1 MADWLSLPNQ
11 EKISPFTKRMFK
23 RQRMFKPHSKVL
35 GRKTENGTDKV
46 QEDHEKLN
54 GNVPTEE
61 NQVNHSNHEVIHYQ
75 IKSFNLI
82 HF

>member
-1 MADWLSLPNQ
+1 MANWLSLPNQ

-23 RQRMFKPHSKVL
+23 RQRMFKNHSKVL

-46 QEDHEKLN
+46 QEDQEKFN
-54 GNVPTEE
+54 ENVPTEE
-61 NQVNHSNHEVIHYQ
+61 NQVNHSNCKLIYYQ
-75 IKSFNLI
+75 IFNLI

>member
-23 RQRMFKPHSKVL
+23 RQRMFANHSKVL

-46 QEDHEKLN
+46 QEDQEKLN
-54 GNVPTEE
+54 INVPTEE
-61 NQVNHSNHEVIHYQ
+61 NQVNHSNYEVIHYQ
-75 IKSFNLI
+75 NI
-82 HF
+82 